1 MIVLDRL
8 NQPSSFRLGS
18 FFVGLINDTLNNIS
32 MFKQKLNYLRQS
44 LFIRNVATLQIGSF
58 GGTLVQAVFGILI
71 ARMLQPE
78 LFGIYSLSIGLAALA
93 GLLLGAGMQ
102 DAVATLV
109 GSAYA
114 RDDKEEL
121 RNILAFLLKI
131 TFYAGLLTLLVF
143 VFLPL
148 IANYFYGNSLIG
160 WYAGIVLLAVFL
172 SNSFSAVV
180 QLSLQV
186 VGKIKSLALII
197 FGDQFLRSGLA
208 LSFILLGFSVLGGV
222 SGHLV
227 GAGTIFIFSFFIWRK
242 LWQFNKIFP
251 SFSELISAA
260 KSVSVFKYLN
270 FSFWVAVD
278 RNMGNLYMALPV
290 VLTGIYVSAGEVSFF
305 KLAFGYVNAVLS
317 LLGPIS
323 TLLNMEFPKIQVDDP
338 KKLRNNFIRVSIFG
352 LLISIVLTLAAILIS
367 PTVFRILYGESF
379 ISSVS
384 YVFGLVIYG
393 GLYGIGVG
401 LGPMWRAIS
410 KVKVSIMI
418 NFVILGAGIPLGLW
432 LIKSYGLW
440 GSVITVT
447 LWFTV
452 SHFISFIYLA
462 TKLRNY
468 KK

>member
-1 MIVLDRL
+1 M
-8 NQPSSFRLGS
+8 
-18 FFVGLINDTLNNIS
+18 
-32 MFKQKLNYLRQS
+32 
-44 LFIRNVATLQIGSF
+44 GSF
-58 GGTLVQAVFGILI
+58 GGTLVQAVFGIFI

-78 LFGIYSLSIGLAALA
+78 LFGIYSLAIGLAALA

-114 RDDKEEL
+114 RKDKEEM
-121 RNILAFLLKI
+121 REALAFLLKI
-131 TFYAGLLTLLVF
+131 IFYAGLLTLFVF
-143 VFLPL
+143 AFLPL
-148 IANYFYGNSLIG
+148 IADYFYGNSLIG

-172 SNSFSAVV
+172 SSSFNAVV

-208 LSFILLGFSVLGGV
+208 LLFIFFGFSVLGGV

-227 GAGTIFIFSFFIWRK
+227 GAGVVFIFSLFIWKK
-242 LWQFNKIFP
+242 LWQFNEIFP
-251 SFSELISAA
+251 SFGELISAA
-260 KSVSVFKYLN
+260 KNVSVFKYLN
-270 FSFWVAVD
+270 FSLWVAVD
-278 RNMGNLYMALPV
+278 RNMGNLYMALPI

-323 TLLNMEFPKIQVDDP
+323 ILLNMEFPKIQVDDP

-352 LLISIVLTLAAILIS
+352 LFISVILTLVSVAIS
-367 PTVFRILYGESF
+367 PFIFRILYGESF
-379 ISSVS
+379 IPSIS
-384 YVFGLVIYG
+384 YIFGLIIYG
-393 GLYGIGVG
+393 ALYGIGVG
-401 LGPMWRAIS
+401 LGPMWRAIG

-418 NFVILGAGIPLGLW
+418 NIAILGAGVPLGLW
-432 LIKSYGLW
+432 LIKSYGSW
-440 GSVITVT
+440 GSVIMVT
-447 LWFTV
+447 AWFTI

-462 TKLRNY
+462 NKLRN
-468 KK
+468 